1 MLICFEKKC
10 QYLVHETS
18 SEQGYSSAL
27 RSPIITRRKSV
38 PRKLCEEDFSPEI
51 SPVKRE
57 TKEDAAYNDL
67 FGWIDDKGRRSRS
80 RSRRPAKRL
89 RYTFDD
95 DDQEK
100 LEKLEKSREEKIQP
114 EINDPGVVEN
124 RRQLKMNKY
133 PTTSSEY
140 LESKVIKVEEEKSST
155 AATSTPKKK
164 SKAKLREA
172 SRKAKETLARLETK
186 LEKVS
191 IKKVDSKTIIYHYI
205 LHQFLGYKGV
215 IDQTLMS
222 TSKPSTPGGNQIYTT
237 FTFHTTLSVPSYPI
251 SSPYALY
258 SLHLFVVFLS
268 LVMFQVPVHRQCV
281 YLLGLLQVLPV
292 NHNNLQYLKTSD
304 LFRESTVRYESLIL
318 MPGLISFN
326 VIM

>member
-1 MLICFEKKC
+1 MP
-10 QYLVHETS
+10 
-18 SEQGYSSAL
+18 GG
-27 RSPIITRRKSV
+27 
-38 PRKLCEEDFSPEI
+38 I
-51 SPVKRE
+51 SYGDGGE
-57 TKEDAAYNDL
+57 
-67 FGWIDDKGRRSRS
+67 RRSRS
-80 RSRRPAKRL
+80 RSRRPAKKL

-100 LEKLEKSREEKIQP
+100 LERLEKSREEKIQP
-114 EINDPGVVEN
+114 EINEPGIVKN
-124 RRQLKMNKY
+124 RRKLKMKSL
-133 PTTSSEY
+133 TTSSEY
-140 LESKVIKVEEEKSST
+140 LESKVVKVEEEKSSNAT
-155 AATSTPKKK
+155 TSTPKKK

-172 SRKAKETLARLETK
+172 SRKTKETLARLETK

-237 FTFHTTLSVPSYPI
+237 YTFHTTLSVPSYPI

-258 SLHLFVVFLS
+258 SLLLFVVLLS

-292 NHNNLQYLKTSD
+292 NHNNLQHLKTSD
-304 LFRESTVRYESLIL
+304 LFRKSTVRYESLIL

-326 VIM
+326 VIL